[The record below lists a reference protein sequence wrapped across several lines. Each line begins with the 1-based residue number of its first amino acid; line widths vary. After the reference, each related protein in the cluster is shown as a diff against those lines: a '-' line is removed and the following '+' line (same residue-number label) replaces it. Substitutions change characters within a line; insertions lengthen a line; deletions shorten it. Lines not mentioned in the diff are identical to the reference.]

1 MLANNE
7 TGVVQPVARVAEIAK
22 TNGGLVHC
30 DAVQA
35 AGKADIDMKALGVD
49 LMSLSAHKIG
59 GPQGVGALVARP
71 YVRLASV
78 LRGGGQERGVR
89 AGTENVAG
97 IAGFGAAAA
106 EALADLSRMQALASL
121 RDKLEASL
129 LGAVV
134 FGVDVDRLSNT
145 SCIAMPGVSADS
157 QLMNFDLAG
166 IMVSSGSACS
176 SGKVAKS
183 HVLAAMGIADDLAES
198 AIRVSLGWNTTESDV
213 DRFIA
218 AWISLYQRTRIAA
231 RKVA

>member
-1 MLANNE
+1 VIF
-7 TGVVQPVARVAEIAK
+7 G
-22 TNGGLVHC
+22 
-30 DAVQA
+30 
-35 AGKADIDMKALGVD
+35 ADVE
-49 LMSLSAHKIG
+49 
-59 GPQGVGALVARP
+59 
-71 YVRLASV
+71 RLA
-78 LRGGGQERGVR
+78 
-89 AGTENVAG
+89 
-97 IAGFGAAAA
+97 
-106 EALADLSRMQALASL
+106 
-121 RDKLEASL
+121 
-129 LGAVV
+129 
-134 FGVDVDRLSNT
+134 NT

>member
-1 MLANNE
+1 
-7 TGVVQPVARVAEIAK
+7 
-22 TNGGLVHC
+22 
-30 DAVQA
+30 
-35 AGKADIDMKALGVD
+35 
-49 LMSLSAHKIG
+49 
-59 GPQGVGALVARP
+59 
-71 YVRLASV
+71 V

-106 EALADLSRMQALASL
+106 EALADLPRMQALASL

-134 FGVDVDRLSNT
+134 FGADVDRLSNT